1 MWPMGLS
8 FYLLCWTVC
17 FDFYLAYFVGS
28 TQTVQE
34 RVGGDTSGGNDYN
47 EASLVYVVPNI
58 EREIKVTS
66 SNNFV
71 EKFRSFTEFDVI
83 NTYLTRPIISVYD
96 DVSNDWTVGELF
108 YSRLLGFCVKFQ
120 CKA

>member
-1 MWPMGLS
+1 M
-8 FYLLCWTVC
+8 
-17 FDFYLAYFVGS
+17 AYFVGS

-34 RVGGDTSGGNDYN
+34 RVGGDTSGGSDYN

-71 EKFRSFTEFDVI
+71 EKFNVI
-83 NTYLTRPIISVYD
+83 NTFLTRPIISVYD

-108 YSRLLGFCVKFQ
+108 SSRLLGFCVKF
-120 CKA
+120 

>member
-1 MWPMGLS
+1 M
-8 FYLLCWTVC
+8 
-17 FDFYLAYFVGS
+17 AYFVGS

-34 RVGGDTSGGNDYN
+34 RVGGDTLGGTDYN
-47 EASLVYVVPNI
+47 KASLVYVVPNI

-96 DVSNDWTVGELF
+96 DVSDDWIVGEF
-108 YSRLLGFCVKFQ
+108 FSQDC
-120 CKA
+120 

>member
-1 MWPMGLS
+1 MAHGPIVLFAMLDC
-8 FYLLCWTVC
+8 FLRLLLGIFRRQYT
-17 FDFYLAYFVGS
+17 DSSGK
-28 TQTVQE
+28 
-34 RVGGDTSGGNDYN
+34 TSGATYYN

-71 EKFRSFTEFDVI
+71 EKFRSFTEFDVLK
-83 NTYLTRPIISVYD
+83 TFLTRPIISVYD

-108 YSRLLGFCVKFQ
+108 SSRLLGFCVKF
-120 CKA
+120 